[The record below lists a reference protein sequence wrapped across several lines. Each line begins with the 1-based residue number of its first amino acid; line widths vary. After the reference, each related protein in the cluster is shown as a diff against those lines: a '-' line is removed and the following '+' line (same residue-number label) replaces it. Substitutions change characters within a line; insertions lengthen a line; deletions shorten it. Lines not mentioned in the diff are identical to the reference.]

1 MPPDGCTTI
10 TISEDT
16 ASKLAEIVVES
27 DLESV
32 ADAVDYAAD
41 VARDPETLSDAEL
54 ARLLYRR
61 LAD

>member
-1 MPPDGCTTI
+1 MPPEGFTTI
-10 TISEDT
+10 TISEET
-16 ASKLAEIVVES
+16 AGKLAEIVVKN
-27 DLESV
+27 DLESI

-61 LAD
+61 LEY

>member
-1 MPPDGCTTI
+1 MPPDGYTTI
-10 TISEDT
+10 TISEET
-16 ASKLAEIVVES
+16 ASKLAEIVVEN

-32 ADAVDYAAD
+32 ADAVDYATD

-61 LAD
+61 LTD